1 MNLWEKWINKTMIN
15 LNTTKEKMEE
25 NAEKIVDR

>member
-1 MNLWEKWINKTMIN
+1 MNLWEKWINKTM
-15 LNTTKEKMEE
+15 LNTTREKMEE

>member
-1 MNLWEKWINKTMIN
+1 MNLWEKWINKTM
-15 LNTTKEKMEE
+15 LNTKEKMEE

>member
-1 MNLWEKWINKTMIN
+1 MNLWEKWINKTM
-15 LNTTKEKMEE
+15 LNTIKEKMEE

>member
-1 MNLWEKWINKTMIN
+1 MNLWEKWANKTM
-15 LNTTKEKMEE
+15 LNITKEKMEG